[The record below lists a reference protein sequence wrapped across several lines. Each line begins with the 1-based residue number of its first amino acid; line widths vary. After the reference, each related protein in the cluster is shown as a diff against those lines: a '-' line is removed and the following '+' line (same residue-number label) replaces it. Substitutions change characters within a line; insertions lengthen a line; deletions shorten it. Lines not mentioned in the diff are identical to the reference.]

1 MNNFLTI
8 GYYNC
13 SKKNCVKFNHFTP
26 LISNVSFKWK
36 TPFNPVNPSILI
48 KVEDIL
54 TLYPSYDIFILSE
67 CNYVKYQL
75 QTDSITYGE
84 DSETR
89 NRYYYIND
97 VTYISNDLILLELH
111 IDVLT
116 TYYYDYYSQSLFIER
131 SSSNYNSYLE
141 DTEQSFTSDY
151 TLTDISLTM
160 VENIISYNNIAVF
173 LNVNYSGTYTTV
185 SGSNYFGNVIKNID
199 NYTYVINTDSFVT
212 QVLNDIKTNGS
223 FASSIKSMY
232 KLPVNDN
239 KLSSIFP
246 SYNFSGNDIIYFNYP
261 KTSINSLTSA
271 LFTSSL
277 DSSYINYSGNTVYT
291 IKDGPLVTFTLCK
304 YTIPDVISDYTDI
317 NHSKYIFGCPF
328 IGSFEIDIREYNNSD
343 IVLLCSLDMR
353 TGASTLMLYNTT
365 QNKILRVD
373 NIDITMKVDTTTTN
387 AQELKDKANIMGM
400 QFLTGTIGNVANAF
414 TSLPSKGA
422 ELSGVTS
429 ALGITTNLAN
439 TITQA
444 QAMHTH
450 TYQSGSN
457 NDYSKYTFPVY
468 MYLHKYKY
476 NYTAL
481 NNAEFGKPLNEMK
494 TIGSLSGYI
503 KVGGMLSNLSVYCSE
518 AERDELISLLQNGI
532 YKI

>member
-54 TLYPSYDIFILSE
+54 KLYPTYDIFILSE

-75 QTDSITYGE
+75 QTDTIQSGS

-141 DTEQSFTSDY
+141 DNEQSFTSDY
-151 TLTDISLTM
+151 TLTDVSLTM
-160 VENIISYNNIAVF
+160 VENIISYNNTAVF
-173 LNVNYSGTYTTV
+173 LNVNYSGTYTTTP
-185 SGSNYFGNVIKNID
+185 GSNYFGNSIVNKE
-199 NYTYVINTDSFVT
+199 NYTYVLPSDNAVTDVI
-212 QVLNDIKTNGS
+212 NDIKSDGS

-232 KLPVNDN
+232 KLPVLDN
-239 KLSSIFP
+239 KLSSIF
-246 SYNFSGNDIIYFNYP
+246 STYGVDANSTIFYNYP
-261 KTSINSLTSA
+261 TSSINSLTNA

-277 DSSYINYSGNTVYT
+277 NNSYKTYT
-291 IKDGPLVTFTLCK
+291 TGYIYNIKNGPLITFTLCK

-317 NHSKYIFGCPF
+317 NHSKYVFGCPF

-343 IVLLCSLDMR
+343 IILLCALDIR
-353 TGASTLMLYNTT
+353 TGATTLMLYNIT
-365 QNKILRVD
+365 QNKILRSD
-373 NIDITMKVDTTTTN
+373 NIDITIKVDTTTSN

-481 NNAEFGKPLNEMK
+481 NTAEFGKPLNEMK

-518 AERDELISLLQNGI
+518 VERDELISLLQNGI